1 VNQSASGSQSDGGES
16 WDDDMGPTGKKAML
30 SGTGGKYDD
39 GLDEVTEDQPW
50 GMPQHLYK
58 DLNPKDKKQV
68 RNKIGA
74 RRFRAKK
81 KG

>member
-1 VNQSASGSQSDGGES
+1 LSGLVGNGGEY
-16 WDDDMGPTGKKAML
+16 G
-30 SGTGGKYDD
+30 D
-39 GLDEVTEDQPW
+39 GLDEVTEEQPW

-81 KG
+81 KGEYLYRCNFPPH